1 MSYERFMPLFEHH
14 IKAIVEELL
23 KRVCGHYRL
32 RVFMVVAKLFKL
44 YPRQIG
50 EVADTLQ
57 HTASVLS
64 RELQQIELNKLIPDK
79 FVLRLLNWV

>member
-1 MSYERFMPLFEHH
+1 
-14 IKAIVEELL
+14 
-23 KRVCGHYRL
+23 
-32 RVFMVVAKLFKL
+32 MVVAKLFKL